1 MVKGEIYYLIGKPNH
16 LKHELLN
23 SLTHLSESYA
33 SCTVF
38 QTFTTSDVIAKD
50 GHFEYLDEVDFKLRQ
65 SMDMF
70 SLYWEKNGM
79 FYGISG
85 EVSEYLNKGI
95 NVVINGSLHNVEQ
108 ASKLFPQM
116 NVIMV
121 KKQKPSSELAM
132 EGYPLI
138 IDEDV
143 QLEWVN
149 NVNGIYCPYVLT
161 LLEDNAQEKAAE
173 LLIKLIEYNE
183 SYLDKVI

>member
-16 LKHELLN
+16 LKHELFK
-23 SLTHLSESYA
+23 SLTRLGKSNV
-33 SCTVF
+33 SCMVF
-38 QTFTTSDVIAKD
+38 QTFTTSDAIVND
-50 GHFEYLDEVDFKLRQ
+50 GGFEYLDETDFKVRH

-70 SLYWEKNGM
+70 SLYWEKSGV
-79 FYGISG
+79 FYGVGSEISD
-85 EVSEYLNKGI
+85 YLNKGVNI
-95 NVVINGSLHNVEQ
+95 VINGSLHNVEQ

-121 KKQKPSSELAM
+121 KKQKPGSELAL

-161 LLEDNAQEKAAE
+161 LLEDDAQQKAAE